1 MWINQLIT
9 DHLFHCYSFK
19 RQIPVQCPD
28 AISFLNIIKVIHSLP
43 NVPCKAELPRLTV
56 YSLTTRSL
64 GIFVAFA
71 EFFSLYNILIQIWL
85 HSEGDIHA
93 FHSDS
98 YFLLINPL
106 IVLH

>member
-43 NVPCKAELPRLTV
+43 NVPCKAELPSTEVNRIFIDNTISWNFC
-56 YSLTTRSL
+56 SLCR
-64 GIFVAFA
+64 IF
-71 EFFSLYNILIQIWL
+71 LIQIWL